1 MNSISHIDL
10 PPECKTYKILNET
23 SRNRNYGLDDEAY
36 CDNSLNNNV
45 NSYWNG
51 NSYIDLYDWY
61 RMMPPAGTIIP
72 EGVVPEN
79 KCGTCGSG
87 WMNGIHPTGV
97 SESTVG

>member
-36 CDNSLNNNV
+36 CDNSLNY
-45 NSYWNG
+45 NSITDIYLN
-51 NSYIDLYDWY
+51 DWY

-79 KCGTCGSG
+79 MCGTCGSG

>member
-10 PPECKTYKILNET
+10 PPKCNNYKILNET
-23 SRNRNYGLDDEAY
+23 SRNRNYGLGDEAY
-36 CDNSLNNNV
+36 CDSSSLN
-45 NSYWNG
+45 G
-51 NSYIDLYDWY
+51 WY

-79 KCGTCGSG
+79 MCGTCGSG